1 MKNFLLIVFGLV
13 MLSALSCK
21 KPKHLD
27 KATYTYQFN
36 RSYTGSYPSRYY
48 SMAILTATEKE
59 DNALQLKVNLYGLNP
74 TDSFSVH
81 IHKKDL
87 AEPFGYSGNPVIDIG
102 TFKNGYPDLVKEI
115 SNMSYENFTNDFEG
129 FFIVHDP
136 ANVQNDTTTL
146 LFYGETGK
154 VK

>member
-1 MKNFLLIVFGLV
+1 MF
-13 MLSALSCK
+13 SALSCK
-21 KPKHLD
+21 KTKHHG
-27 KATYTYQFN
+27 KAIYTYQFN
-36 RSYTGSYPSRYY
+36 SSYTGSYPSRYY
-48 SMAILTATEKE
+48 AMATLTATENE

-81 IHKKDL
+81 LHKKDVT
-87 AEPFGYSGNPVIDIG
+87 EPFGYSGNPVIDMG
-102 TFKNGYPDLVKEI
+102 TFKNGNPELVKEI
-115 SNMSYENFTNDFEG
+115 NNMDYENFTNDFEG

-146 LFYGETGK
+146 LFYGKTGK